1 MTDTYIGLN
10 SELNLYGPNREIQF
24 DKDKAAARAYFLEHV
39 NQNTVFFH
47 DLAEKLDYLKS
58 EGYYE
63 TEFLE
68 KYDFEFIKGLFKQAY
83 AHKFRFRTFVGAYK
97 AYRQYMLKTWDGKR
111 YLERYEDRVVVVAL
125 YLADGNKQFAKDLV
139 EEIITGRFQP
149 ATPTFLNAGRKQR
162 GELVSCDLIQ
172 VADDMNSIGRAV
184 NSLLQLSKR
193 GAGVALN
200 LTNLRSTG
208 DPIKGI
214 EGQASGVVPVMK
226 ILEDCI
232 KYANQLGQRDGSAA
246 VYLNIFHKDIEVFLD
261 SRRENAD
268 DAIRINK
275 LSLGVVLPD
284 IFFELVKNNEDMYLF
299 SPYDVVKKYGKD
311 FAEINLTDVYR
322 ELVNDSSIHKSKIR
336 ARTLFSRIAETQVE
350 SGYPYLM
357 FEDTA
362 NRHNPISGKISMTNL
377 CTEIFQVQTPSVVG
391 DNQIYSVLGKDIS
404 CNLGSLNVDKVM
416 DGLDIQKTVDVAIRT
431 LTEVSDRSD
440 VSSVPTIEN
449 GNSKSHAVG
458 LGAMNLHGFLA
469 KHGIEYG
476 SDEALH
482 FVDMYFEQV
491 TYFSLVAS
499 SKIAK
504 ERGKSFD
511 GFENSKYATGVFFD
525 KYIDAETKEPPAK
538 LMHLFNYRLG
548 SKEWLALRN
557 HVMEHGLYNQNL
569 QAVAPTGSIS
579 YINDS
584 TASILPVTAKVETRK
599 EGTMGQV
606 YWPAPNMTNENV
618 ELYKDGYELGW
629 KAIIDTYAAAQ
640 VHVDQGMSCT
650 LFFGQDAT
658 TREINKAQIY
668 AWQKGLKSLY
678 YVRLKMNIMDGLD
691 DDTCVACSV

>member
-1 MTDTYIGLN
+1 MSDTYIGLN

-39 NQNTVFFH
+39 NTHMVFFH

-63 TEFLE
+63 TEFLD
-68 KYDFEFIKGLFKQAY
+68 KYEFSFIKSLFKQAY
-83 AHKFRFRTFVGAYK
+83 AHKYRFRTFVGAYK
-97 AYRQYMLKTWDGKR
+97 YYRQYALKTWDGKR
-111 YLERYEDRVVVVAL
+111 YLERYEDRIVVTAL
-125 YLADGNKQFAKDLV
+125 YLADGDKQFAKDLV

-162 GELVSCDLIQ
+162 GELVSCDLIE

-275 LSLGVVLPD
+275 LSLGVVIPD

-311 FAEINLTDVYR
+311 FADVNITEVYR
-322 ELVNDSSIHKSKIR
+322 ELVNDSAIHKSKIR

-350 SGYPYLM
+350 SGYPYVM
-357 FEDTA
+357 FEDTV
-362 NRHNPISGKISMTNL
+362 NRSNPIAGKIKMSNL
-377 CTEIFQVQTPSVVG
+377 CSEILQVQTASVVE
-391 DNQIYSVLGKDIS
+391 DNQSYSTLGKDIS

-416 DGLDIQKTVDVAIRT
+416 EGGNINTTVKTAIRA

-440 VSSVPTIEN
+440 VSSVPTIEH

-476 SDEALH
+476 SDEALY
-482 FVDMYFEQV
+482 FVDKYFE
-491 TYFSLVAS
+491 TITFHALTAS
-499 SKIAK
+499 MDIARKRK
-504 ERGKSFD
+504 ETFE
-511 GFENSKYATGVFFD
+511 GFKDSKYASGEFFD
-525 KYIDAETKEPPAK
+525 RYTEAPAKEGNEKIDSMFTSAPDAESWNNLK
-538 LMHLFNYRLG
+538 R
-548 SKEWLALRN
+548 
-557 HVMEHGLYNQNL
+557 HVQKFGLYNQNL

-618 ELYKDGYELGW
+618 DLYKDGYELGW

-650 LFFGQDAT
+650 LFFDQDAT

-668 AWQKGLKSLY
+668 AWQNGLKTLY
-678 YVRLKMNIMDGLD
+678 YVRLKMNVMDGLED
-691 DDTCVACSV
+691 QECVSCAV